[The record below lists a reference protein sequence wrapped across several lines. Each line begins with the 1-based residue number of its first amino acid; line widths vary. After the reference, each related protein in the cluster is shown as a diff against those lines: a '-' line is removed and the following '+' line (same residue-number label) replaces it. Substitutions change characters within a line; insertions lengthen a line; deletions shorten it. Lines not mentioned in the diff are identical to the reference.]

1 MWIFR
6 PPIHDHV
13 LTFAANYTINA
24 IRATG
29 GIMTLDDLKNYQA
42 LIRTPISIS
51 YKSYTLYSTGVPSG
65 GSVALSILKIMEGYS
80 TSESDRNLS
89 YHRLN
94 EAMRFSYAAR
104 SELGDP
110 DFFGDISSFEAQ
122 MLKPTTAE
130 KIRKRISD
138 YHTHNVSHYSPVKYS
153 LPDNHGTSHIVTTDA
168 SGMSISSTSTV
179 NLLWGSLL
187 VVPETGRPL
196 SHFPQT
202 YIGMLIFPGVIL
214 NDEMNDF
221 SIPGISN
228 EFGFVPSPINYIA
241 PLKRPLSSI
250 SPIVVE
256 HSSNR
261 SLYLSI
267 GAAGGS
273 QIPTSTV
280 QSIWHVLEHGMTLP
294 EALKEPRM
302 HDQLLPASTFFECRF
317 DKGVVDSL
325 GQRGHNLTIGGN
337 HMASVQ
343 GVRRLWN
350 GTFEA
355 ASEPRQVNSGG
366 LAV

>member
-1 MWIFR
+1 
-6 PPIHDHV
+6 
-13 LTFAANYTINA
+13 
-24 IRATG
+24 
-29 GIMTLDDLKNYQA
+29 
-42 LIRTPISIS
+42 
-51 YKSYTLYSTGVPSG
+51 
-65 GSVALSILKIMEGYS
+65 
-80 TSESDRNLS
+80 
-89 YHRLN
+89 
-94 EAMRFSYAAR
+94 
-104 SELGDP
+104 
-110 DFFGDISSFEAQ
+110 
-122 MLKPTTAE
+122 
-130 KIRKRISD
+130 
-138 YHTHNVSHYSPVKYS
+138 
-153 LPDNHGTSHIVTTDA
+153 
-168 SGMSISSTSTV
+168 
-179 NLLWGSLL
+179 
-187 VVPETGRPL
+187 
-196 SHFPQT
+196 
-202 YIGMLIFPGVIL
+202 MLISPGVIL

-221 SIPGISN
+221 SIPGTPN

-302 HDQLLPASTFFECRF
+302 HDQLLPASTFFEGKF
-317 DKGVVDSL
+317 DKGIVDSL
-325 GQRGHNLTIGGN
+325 RQRGHNLTIGGN
-337 HMASVQ
+337 YMASVQ
-343 GVRRLWN
+343 GIRRLWN

>member
-1 MWIFR
+1 
-6 PPIHDHV
+6 
-13 LTFAANYTINA
+13 
-24 IRATG
+24 
-29 GIMTLDDLKNYQA
+29 MTLDDLKNYQA
-42 LIRTPISIS
+42 SIRNPISIS
-51 YKSYTLYSTGVPSG
+51 YKNYTLYSTGVPSG

-80 TSESDRNLS
+80 TSDSDRSLS

-110 DFFGDISSFEAQ
+110 DFFGDMSGFEAQ
-122 MLKPTTAE
+122 MLNPNTAE

-138 YHTHNVSHYSPVKYS
+138 HHTHNVSHYSPIKYS

-168 SGMSISSTSTV
+168 SGMSITSTSTV

-187 VVPETGRPL
+187 VVPETGR
-196 SHFPQT
+196 SFFHFPQLD
-202 YIGMLIFPGVIL
+202 IGTLIFPGVIM

-221 SIPGISN
+221 SIPGIPN

-273 QIPTSTV
+273 QIPTLIV
-280 QSIWHVLEHGMTLP
+280 QSIWHVLEHGITLP

-302 HDQLLPASTFFECRF
+302 HDQLLPASTFFEGRF
-317 DKGVVDSL
+317 DKGIVDSL

-337 HMASVQ
+337 YMASVQ
-343 GVRRLWN
+343 GIRRLWN